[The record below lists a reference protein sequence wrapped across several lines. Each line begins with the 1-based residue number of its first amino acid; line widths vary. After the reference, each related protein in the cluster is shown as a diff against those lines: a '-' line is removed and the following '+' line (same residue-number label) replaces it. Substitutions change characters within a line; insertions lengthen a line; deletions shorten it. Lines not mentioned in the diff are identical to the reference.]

1 MKYYLFLRTTEEL
14 SEYKQRFLTTK
25 EAIEKG
31 VTPVYNEVGNAKI
44 NLIETVPYNLLDGL
58 LLILGTMVIN
68 KLNVNQLLGVAVVL
82 VVNSLCGCLSNYIF
96 VILKHQLRVRLCK
109 KLNIQPTD
117 KNIAVMESMEYQ
129 TVC

>member
-1 MKYYLFLRTTEEL
+1 MKYYLFLNKPKEL
-14 SEYKQRFLTTK
+14 AEYKQRFLTTK

-31 VTPVYNEVGNAKI
+31 ITPVYNEVGNAKI

-58 LLILGTMVIN
+58 LLIFGTMVIN

-109 KLNIQPTD
+109 KLNVEPTD

>member
-1 MKYYLFLRTTEEL
+1 MMYYLFLKNPKEL
-14 SEYKQRFLTTK
+14 SEYKQRFLKTK
-25 EAIEKG
+25 KAIEKG
-31 VTPVYNEVGNAKI
+31 VTPVYNEMGNAKI

-96 VILKHQLRVRLCK
+96 VILKHRLRVRLCNR
-109 KLNIQPTD
+109 LGILPTD

-129 TVC
+129 TV